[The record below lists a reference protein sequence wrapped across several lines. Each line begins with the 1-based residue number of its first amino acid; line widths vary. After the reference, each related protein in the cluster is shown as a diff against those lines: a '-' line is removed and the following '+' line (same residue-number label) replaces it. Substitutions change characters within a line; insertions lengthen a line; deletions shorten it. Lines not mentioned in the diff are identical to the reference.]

1 MNTVRRLSF
10 AMLAT
15 LVAVSLTDRSE
26 ASPVTTQL
34 YFTDQGTG
42 TIDTY
47 NVGTSTLST
56 FAADANYAAG
66 ISPDPTG
73 GFYVANLATG
83 QLEQYNPS
91 GGTPVGPSLGFGIF
105 GTAVSPLNG
114 DIVVGNYFTTNT
126 LAQVTPGGSVS
137 AFTTNVIKNAQGL
150 AFDSAG
156 NLYVGE
162 FFNGDVI
169 KIATNGT
176 ASVFATGL
184 SEPAGLAFDAA
195 GNLYVANG
203 NTNIITKIT
212 SAGGTGTVFYKGALL
227 NDPRGL
233 TVDGSGNLYV
243 ANEGFGVGTNTIAEL
258 YAAGGN
264 TGTVLVSGLGN
275 PEFVALPE
283 PSTYAFM
290 AAGMAGLLAFRR
302 RRA

>member
-137 AFTTNVIKNAQGL
+137 AFTTNVIKNAQGRKL
-150 AFDSAG
+150 GGVTTRLSPWRSTQA
-156 NLYVGE
+156 
-162 FFNGDVI
+162 
-169 KIATNGT
+169 ATFT
-176 ASVFATGL
+176 WPMATPT
-184 SEPAGLAFDAA
+184 SSPKSRARAA
-195 GNLYVANG
+195 RERCS
-203 NTNIITKIT
+203 TK
-212 SAGGTGTVFYKGALL
+212 G
-227 NDPRGL
+227 RC
-233 TVDGSGNLYV
+233 
-243 ANEGFGVGTNTIAEL
+243 
-258 YAAGGN
+258 
-264 TGTVLVSGLGN
+264 
-275 PEFVALPE
+275 
-283 PSTYAFM
+283 
-290 AAGMAGLLAFRR
+290 
-302 RRA
+302 